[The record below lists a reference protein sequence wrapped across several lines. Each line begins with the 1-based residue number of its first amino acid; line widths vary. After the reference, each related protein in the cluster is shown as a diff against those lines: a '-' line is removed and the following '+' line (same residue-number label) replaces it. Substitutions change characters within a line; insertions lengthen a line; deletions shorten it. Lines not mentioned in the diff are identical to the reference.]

1 MESLADNRLYAGDRN
16 IDHVSTSQKK
26 KKGKGKKK
34 KGKKRE
40 KEGIGEGRQPPEVP
54 SCAQVMG

>member
-26 KKGKGKKK
+26 KREKKK
-34 KGKKRE
+34 RKKERKVKKKVSE
-40 KEGIGEGRQPPEVP
+40 RADSLLRCLHVP
-54 SCAQVMG
+54 R

>member
-26 KKGKGKKK
+26 KKGKRKKE
-34 KGKKRE
+34 KRKE
-40 KEGIGEGRQPPEVP
+40 KRKRRYRRGQTA
-54 SCAQVMG
+54 S